1 MEVGCLIYFS
11 SSLQSDMSK
20 YGYLE
25 VFQSPLDFEITRV
38 DWSKNLTTIYRNM
51 ANMYKS
57 ALIAISYKYY
67 AFFNTIILCNSTKT
81 SFGSHTLYMY
91 MKMEFGS
98 KLQEGHVCC
107 LSLCLLFL
115 LVSLV
120 DLVLWLWHFL
130 DIYFTLI
137 CISKGHVSILE
148 CFKDTLYH
156 GQSFLNF
163 KNLTNIYLV
172 QYLCNLLIY
181 LHAERN

>member
-1 MEVGCLIYFS
+1 MKVGCLIYFS

-67 AFFNTIILCNSTKT
+67 IMPFLIQ
-81 SFGSHTLYMY
+81 SFYAIQLKLALDLIHY
-91 MKMEFGS
+91 KMEFGS

-120 DLVLWLWHFL
+120 D
-130 DIYFTLI
+130 
-137 CISKGHVSILE
+137 
-148 CFKDTLYH
+148 
-156 GQSFLNF
+156 
-163 KNLTNIYLV
+163 
-172 QYLCNLLIY
+172 
-181 LHAERN
+181 